1 VDDVPFVRGF
11 DTVNQLPDDRER
23 VIEIQRT
30 AQVLTLDIL
39 HDQTTSFKWEMLVW
53 LSAAM

>member
-1 VDDVPFVRGF
+1 MDDVPFVRGF

-23 VIEIQRT
+23 VIEVQRT

-39 HDQTTSFKWEMLVW
+39 HDQTTSFKWQMLVW